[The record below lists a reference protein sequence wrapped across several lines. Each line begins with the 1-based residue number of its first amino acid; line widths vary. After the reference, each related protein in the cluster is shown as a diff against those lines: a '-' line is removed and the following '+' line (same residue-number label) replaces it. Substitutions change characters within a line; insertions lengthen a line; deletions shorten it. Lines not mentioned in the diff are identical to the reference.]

1 MEIKKIQIKNFKS
14 IKEITL
20 EGVSPL
26 MVLVGANG
34 SGKSNFADALK
45 FIGLVNK
52 YSLVSTL
59 ENENYSFNPESI
71 KNRNLDKEEDK
82 PNKIEFNFKFLNKED
97 KTYSIDLEK
106 PSNFDSE
113 KINKQLKNW
122 KNFRKL

>member
-52 YSLVSTL
+52 YSFS
-59 ENENYSFNPESI
+59 
-71 KNRNLDKEEDK
+71 
-82 PNKIEFNFKFLNKED
+82 
-97 KTYSIDLEK
+97 
-106 PSNFDSE
+106 
-113 KINKQLKNW
+113 
-122 KNFRKL
+122 

>member
-1 MEIKKIQIKNFKS
+1 MGWLINI
-14 IKEITL
+14 
-20 EGVSPL
+20 V
-26 MVLVGANG
+26 
-34 SGKSNFADALK
+34 
-45 FIGLVNK
+45 
-52 YSLVSTL
+52 LVSTL